1 MKSIKVMI
9 SLIMVLSVILSSA
22 FTSVLAEDGPI
33 RTMKFTDVGEG
44 NWANKYIDRMN
55 LRGVVTGYGDNTFK
69 PNQGINQAEAVTMM
83 IRFLGYSSVD
93 EEFERLELD
102 EESMLFNYVND
113 VPSWAKG
120 SVAVAYQLKLIDKES
135 AAGFEPFKEASRAWI
150 AKLLVDGVKKRGSLK
165 EITELTTF
173 TDDNEIPDWS
183 YYAINE
189 AVKAK
194 ITTGYGDGT
203 FQPQRTVTR
212 AELTAFL
219 YRAERYVDNEFL
231 ENVIRG
237 TVEQKQEDSI
247 ILNLEDDQLERYYF
261 SVSPT
266 IYLEYDKI
274 SVDEIQVGDK
284 ISSMVDRSG
293 RISFLDILEGPKRE
307 SANLEGTIYIVD
319 YSRLSISIEDSE
331 GTLHSFRISNDFVV
345 TYNDETIEIS
355 QLNVKDKV
363 TLEVKGDQ
371 VLKINIIEPYQQDKS
386 VQIISF
392 NEEEKVLTVRDQ
404 NNNLANYILDDSI
417 RIVDLKGNPEPLKSL
432 KNGQEIRLQFQNEQL
447 VSIEFAKFSINDANL
462 SKIDR
467 NAKTIEIEVDGEK
480 QTLMYSNDVKVI
492 IKGYT
497 EATMDDFIMNDK
509 VSLRVENDK
518 VVEVEVL
525 NRSKSIY
532 VYELVDTAA
541 KMIKVKSVQ
550 DYNHVQYLSYR
561 DKINPTKDG
570 QNLSSITNIS
580 INDRIEVLSIN
591 GVIEQIKVATSDT
604 GRILEINT
612 EEQYVKVKT
621 NSNEEIHYNFTEL
634 TGVTSNNVQVTLD
647 KLSAGDLIR
656 YFIINGKIIDII
668 KY

>member
-1 MKSIKVMI
+1 MI
-9 SLIMVLSVILSSA
+9 LGVAFSSA
-22 FTSVLAEDGPI
+22 LPNASVLAEDVSNS
-33 RTMKFTDVGEG
+33 TVKFTDVGEG
-44 NWANKYIDRMN
+44 NWATKYIDRMN
-55 LRGVVTGYGDNTFK
+55 LRGVVTGYEGNIFK
-69 PNQGINQAEAVTMM
+69 PNQGITQAEAVTMM

-102 EESMLFNYVND
+102 EESTLFNYVNN
-113 VPSWAKG
+113 VPRWAKG

-135 AAGFEPFKEASRAWI
+135 AAGFEPSKEASRAWI
-150 AKLLVDGVKKRGSLK
+150 AKLLVDGVKKRGTLQ

-274 SVDEIQVGDK
+274 SVDEIQVGDM

-319 YSRLSISIEDSE
+319 YSRLSISVEDSE

-467 NAKTIEIEVDGEK
+467 NAKTIEVEVDGEK
-480 QTLMYSNDVKVI
+480 QTLMYSNDIKVI

-532 VYELVDTAA
+532 IYELVDTAA

-580 INDRIEVLSIN
+580 INDRIEVLSID